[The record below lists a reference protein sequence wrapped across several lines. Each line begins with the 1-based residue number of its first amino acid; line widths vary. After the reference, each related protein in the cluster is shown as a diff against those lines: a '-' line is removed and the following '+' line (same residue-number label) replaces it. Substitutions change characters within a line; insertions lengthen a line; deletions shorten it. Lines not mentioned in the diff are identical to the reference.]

1 VSVVLSLVL
10 TLNSPQYNITSYST
24 GGILAD
30 MMGLGKTLTKIST
43 IVSTI
48 IPSREHLKLG
58 PRTGATL
65 VVVSSVREYFPT

>member
-30 MMGLGKTLTKIST
+30 MMGLGKTLTMIST